1 MRAAR
6 QLQTQ
11 RLDTSME
18 AQGCPV
24 TNGCCVSQA
33 ELLQSVV
40 GQGPEVAPEHVHEEA
55 VDAPRPQWRW
65 RALPR
70 PRRRGNLGLDMLKLS
85 DLSEGTSLAEP
96 GTGTLGPISEATQAA
111 LSFF

>member
-1 MRAAR
+1 
-6 QLQTQ
+6 
-11 RLDTSME
+11 ME

-55 VDAPRPQWRW
+55 VDAPRPVAVAGPPPAPPQ
-65 RALPR
+65 
-70 PRRRGNLGLDMLKLS
+70 GK
-85 DLSEGTSLAEP
+85 
-96 GTGTLGPISEATQAA
+96 LGPGHAQA
-111 LSFF
+111 LGSL